1 MIALPASS
9 THTQDMFDQLRTAA
23 ELELIEITT
32 IITDTSLE
40 RPEYSWIRVFENQ
53 EKGRR
58 SQQSMHR
65 ECCDGKESSTKK
77 KDSKKNKNT
86 KSSLRKSSFD
96 ILKEA
101 LYEPYNMAHIIYDIW
116 WTGSYMMNWAHLYY
130 RL

>member
-101 LYEPYNMAHIIYDIW
+101 LYGPY
-116 WTGSYMMNWAHLYY
+116 YMV
-130 RL
+130 